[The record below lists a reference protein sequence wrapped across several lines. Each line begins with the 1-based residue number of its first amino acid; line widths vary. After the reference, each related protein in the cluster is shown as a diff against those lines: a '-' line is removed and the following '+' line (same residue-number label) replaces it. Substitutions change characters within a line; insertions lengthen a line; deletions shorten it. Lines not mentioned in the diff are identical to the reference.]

1 MVAEQESLKQRLKEV
16 TEATLARQ
24 HIAQVQRVVIE
35 CDTQTVNT
43 ILSTCVTLNETCQPV
58 ATSTKLVSVE
68 TFTEDVI
75 TTEPSKN

>member
-1 MVAEQESLKQRLKEV
+1 LVAEQESLKQQLKEV

-24 HIAQVQRVVIE
+24 HIAQVQKVVIE

-43 ILSTCVTLNETCQPV
+43 ILSTRVTLNETCQP
-58 ATSTKLVSVE
+58 ATSKKLVSVE